1 MAAKHPSARRRVC
14 FQILVGAD
22 FIHFHDFHAPERILL
37 MGTQQFDF
45 LRGSSSVT
53 YLVSDDDYE
62 GVKRIA
68 KVHTE
73 DFEAV
78 TGALPS
84 LLFCNTTAELPA
96 GLTTDVNGKVRVVI
110 AGTLGHSSLLDS
122 LSASCPQIIDGV
134 SGKREVYRMTTLTA
148 PVPGI
153 DEALVIVGS
162 DKRGTIYGI
171 FKLSELFGVS
181 PWIWWADVK
190 PENCSELSL
199 PVESLNFISKEPS
212 VRYRGF
218 FINDEWPSFGSWTTG
233 MFGDFNAQMYD
244 KMFQLLLRMKG
255 NYLWPAMWSA
265 SFPLDGPGL
274 GNVELADIYG
284 VVMGESHHEPCCR
297 ASEEWDK
304 VRGVDT
310 VYGNEWNFYT
320 NREGLLR
327 YWDEALARN
336 SKYETMITIGMRG
349 ERDSSMLGDH
359 SSLQQNID
367 LLKDIITEQNKL
379 IKKNVNEDLSKVP
392 RLLALYKEVES
403 YYYGD
408 ENTTGLIDFEEL
420 DDVTIMLCEDNYG
433 NMRTLPPKNLR
444 DRKGGW
450 GMYYHFDYHGG
461 PISYE
466 WVNSTPLT
474 KVWEQMSMAYDY
486 GIRDVWIV
494 NVGDLKP
501 QELPLNY
508 FMDLAYD
515 FDTYGTT
522 APNTT
527 HAYIQN
533 WVNKQFP
540 FAKEAGLTDD
550 ITAVLE
556 GYTRING
563 MRRPEA
569 MNQNVYPADRGD
581 EAGLMLLRANKVI
594 NLANTIDSEIPNE
607 AYDAFWQ
614 LVYFPAVASM
624 NVQRMSL
631 LAALSVQCAKEHS
644 PIANEYAD
652 AVTASIE
659 LDKKLTHYYNNK
671 LSNGKWKG
679 MMSSK
684 HIGFQ
689 SWNDERWFYPVTA
702 HYTPVSGSKLFAYPV
717 APDRFP
723 RKLHP
728 FEIPA
733 FVASRTVGSTDCF
746 APLSG
751 HETRGIRLVNA
762 GEELF
767 DYTVNCDAD
776 WLTADAEKGK
786 LLYEDFLHLHLNPEA
801 LTQAFSAVS
810 GTVSEQSSVVDEIR
824 PLYRTLTATLTI
836 KGAGS
841 TIKFPVSVLLY
852 ELPENLQ
859 TAAILSNRSAIIPV
873 ANYAEKKK
881 AQNGAEWVLL
891 TDYGF
896 AQDSIKVYPTTENYD
911 NPAAAPTL
919 TYQVLAQEA
928 GNYEV
933 SFRVAPSNHLTAK
946 VQLQF
951 ALSVNNQSFEAVE
964 TLPEGFIAGAHWNGP
979 WCQNVLDNYRLVR
992 RTLHLN
998 AGLNTIQIAA
1008 ADAGVVLQEILIY

>member
-1 MAAKHPSARRRVC
+1 M
-14 FQILVGAD
+14 QTEY
-22 FIHFHDFHAPERILL
+22 FIFSN
-37 MGTQQFDF
+37 
-45 LRGSSSVT
+45 GSPAVT
-53 YLVSDDDYE
+53 YLLSEDEYE

-68 KVHTE
+68 AVHTE
-73 DFEAV
+73 DVEAV
-78 TGALPS
+78 SGSRPPLLIYNPGATLS
-84 LLFCNTTAELPA
+84 D
-96 GLTTDVNGKVRVVI
+96 GLTAGSDGKNRVVI

-122 LSASCPQIIDGV
+122 LCVSSPQIADGV

-148 PVPGI
+148 PAPGI
-153 DEALVIVGS
+153 DEALVIAGS

-190 PENCSELSL
+190 PETRSELTL
-199 PVESLNFISKEPS
+199 PTENLNFISKEPS

-367 LLKDIITEQNKL
+367 LLKDIIIEQNKL

-420 DDVTIMLCEDNYG
+420 DNVTIMLCEDNYG
-433 NMRTLPPKNLR
+433 NMRTLPPKALR

-515 FDTYGTT
+515 FETYGTT

-540 FAKEAGLTDD
+540 FAKDAGLTDD

-569 MNQNVYPADRGD
+569 MNQNVYPADRGN
-581 EAGLMLLRANKVI
+581 EAALMLQRADEVVA
-594 NLANTIDSEIPNE
+594 LAKSLDGKIPADS
-607 AYDAFWQ
+607 YDAFWQ

-624 NVQRMSL
+624 TVQRMSL
-631 LAALSVQCAKEHS
+631 LASLSVQRAQEHS
-644 PIANEYAD
+644 KLANTYAS
-652 AVTASIE
+652 AVTEAIA
-659 LDKKLTHYYNNK
+659 LDKELAAYYNNT

-702 HYTPVSGSKLFAYPV
+702 NSTPVPGAKLLAYPV

-723 RKLHP
+723 RRLRP
-728 FEIPA
+728 FEVPA
-733 FVASRTVGSTDCF
+733 FVATRTVGSSDNF
-746 APLSG
+746 APLCG
-751 HETRGIRLVNA
+751 HETRSIRLVNA
-762 GEELF
+762 GEETF
-767 DYTVNCDAD
+767 DYKVSCDAD
-776 WLTADAEKGK
+776 WLIADVVSAKVDTETV
-786 LLYEDFLHLHLNPEA
+786 LTLSLNQEA
-801 LTQAFSAVS
+801 LRKAFSTTPAPS
-810 GTVSEQSSVVDEIR
+810 SAGGTNSSTACGTQTGACEVQ
-824 PLYRTLTATLTI
+824 PFYKALTTHLTLQ
-836 KGAGS
+836 GAGS
-841 TIKFPVSVLLY
+841 TLTFPVSVLLY
-852 ELPENLQ
+852 ELTEDLRN
-859 TAAILSNRSAIIPV
+859 AAILSNRTAIVP
-873 ANYAEKKK
+873 ASNYAENTK
-881 AQNGAEWVLL
+881 AQNGGEWKLL
-891 TDYGF
+891 TEYGF
-896 AQDSIKVYPTTENYD
+896 AKDAAKVYPTTENYED
-911 NPAAAPTL
+911 PSGAPVL
-919 TYQVLAQEA
+919 TYQVLAQEE
-928 GNYEV
+928 GDYEV

-992 RTLHLN
+992 RSVHLN
-998 AGLNTIQIAA
+998 AGLNTIRIAA
-1008 ADAGVVLQEILIY
+1008 ADAGVVLQEILIC

>member
-1 MAAKHPSARRRVC
+1 MNNNQFV
-14 FQILVGAD
+14 FFD
-22 FIHFHDFHAPERILL
+22 NAP
-37 MGTQQFDF
+37 
-45 LRGSSSVT
+45 SVT
-53 YLVSDDDYE
+53 YLVSEDDYE

-78 TGALPS
+78 SGTLPS
-84 LLFCNTTAELPA
+84 LLIYKTDAKLPDNLTADA
-96 GLTTDVNGKVRVVI
+96 DGKIRVVI
-110 AGTLGHSSLLDS
+110 AGTLGHSSLIDRLC
-122 LSASCPQIIDGV
+122 ASFPQITDGV

-148 PVPGI
+148 PVDGI
-153 DEALVIVGS
+153 DEALVIAGS

-190 PENCSELSL
+190 PETRSELSL
-199 PVESLNFISKEPS
+199 PVENLNFISKEPS

-433 NMRTLPPKNLR
+433 NMRTLPPKELR

-515 FDTYGTT
+515 FETYGTT

-533 WVNKQFP
+533 WVDKQFP
-540 FAKEAGLTDD
+540 FAKEQGLTDD

-569 MNQNVYPADRGD
+569 MNQNVYPADRGN
-581 EAGLMLLRANKVI
+581 EAALMLQRADEI
-594 NLANTIDSEIPNE
+594 ITLANSVDREIPTE
-607 AYDAFWQ
+607 SYDAFWQ

-624 NVQRMSL
+624 TVQRMSL
-631 LAALSVQCAKEHS
+631 LASLSVQSAQEHS
-644 PIANEYAD
+644 KLANSYASAVAEAIA
-652 AVTASIE
+652 
-659 LDKKLTHYYNNK
+659 LDKELVAYYNTK

-702 HYTPVSGSKLFAYPV
+702 NYTPVSGAKLLAYPV

-723 RKLHP
+723 RKLRP

-733 FVASRTVGSTDCF
+733 FIVSRPTGTSDNFT
-746 APLSG
+746 PLCG
-751 HETRGIRLVNA
+751 HEARAIRLVNA
-762 GEELF
+762 GEESF
-767 DYTVNCDAD
+767 DYKVSCDAD
-776 WLTADAEKGK
+776 WLIPD
-786 LLYEDFLHLHLNPEA
+786 
-801 LTQAFSAVS
+801 AVS
-810 GTVSEQSSVVDEIR
+810 GKIEAETVLKLNLNSEALLQAFAAGASCTAAPAQDTTCKCQ
-824 PLYRTLTATLTI
+824 PAYKTLTANLSI
-836 KGAGS
+836 QGAGS
-841 TIKFPVSVLLY
+841 TVNFPVSVLLY
-852 ELPENLQ
+852 ELPEEIQN
-859 TAAILSNRSAIIPV
+859 AAILSNRTVIIPA
-873 ANYAEKKK
+873 ANYAENKK
-881 AQNGAEWVLL
+881 AQNGAEWKLL
-891 TDYGF
+891 TEYGF
-896 AQDSIKVYPTTENYD
+896 AKDAIKV
-911 NPAAAPTL
+911 
-919 TYQVLAQEA
+919 
-928 GNYEV
+928 
-933 SFRVAPSNHLTAK
+933 
-946 VQLQF
+946 
-951 ALSVNNQSFEAVE
+951 
-964 TLPEGFIAGAHWNGP
+964 
-979 WCQNVLDNYRLVR
+979 
-992 RTLHLN
+992 
-998 AGLNTIQIAA
+998 
-1008 ADAGVVLQEILIY
+1008 

>member
-1 MAAKHPSARRRVC
+1 MQTE
-14 FQILVGAD
+14 F
-22 FIHFHDFHAPERILL
+22 FIFFN
-37 MGTQQFDF
+37 GTPA
-45 LRGSSSVT
+45 VT
-53 YLVSDDDYE
+53 YLISEDDYE

-68 KVHTE
+68 AVHTE

-78 TGALPS
+78 SGTRPALLSCNTVAALP
-84 LLFCNTTAELPA
+84 T
-96 GLTTDVNGKVRVVI
+96 GLTAGSDGKVRVVI
-110 AGTLGHSSLLDS
+110 AGTLGHSSLLNS
-122 LSASCPQIIDGV
+122 ICTSFPQVADDV

-148 PVPGI
+148 PIDGI
-153 DEALVIVGS
+153 DEALVIAGS

-190 PENCSELSL
+190 PEIRSNLHL
-199 PVESLNFISKEPS
+199 PIDTLNFISKEPS

-233 MFGDFNAQMYD
+233 MFGDFNAKMYD

-274 GNVELADIYG
+274 GNVELADLYG

-444 DRKGGW
+444 NRKGGW

-515 FDTYGTT
+515 FETYGTS

-540 FAKEAGLTDD
+540 FAKEAGLTAD
-550 ITAVLE
+550 ITTVLE

-569 MNQNVYPADRGD
+569 MNQNVYPADRGN
-581 EAGLMLLRANKVI
+581 EAALMLQRADEI
-594 NLANTIDSEIPNE
+594 ITLANSIDSEIPSE
-607 AYDAFWQ
+607 SYDAFWQ

-624 NVQRMSL
+624 TVQRMSL
-631 LAALSVQCAKEHS
+631 LASLSVQCAQEHS
-644 PIANEYAD
+644 KLANSYAASAAEAIA
-652 AVTASIE
+652 
-659 LDKKLTHYYNNK
+659 LDKELVAYYNNK

-702 HYTPVSGSKLFAYPV
+702 NYTPVSGAKLLAYPV
-717 APDRFP
+717 APDHFP
-723 RKLHP
+723 RKLRP

-733 FVASRTVGSTDCF
+733 FVATRPAETSDDFTP
-746 APLSG
+746 AEG
-751 HETRGIRLVNA
+751 HATRSIRLVNA
-762 GEELF
+762 GEELLK
-767 DYTVNCDAD
+767 YKVSCDAD
-776 WLTADAEKGK
+776 WLSVDTVSGKIDAEAV
-786 LLYEDFLHLHLNPEA
+786 LNLRLNQETLQKA
-801 LTQAFSAVS
+801 VLTDSA
-810 GTVSEQSSVVDEIR
+810 QSTQTGACAVQ
-824 PLYRTLTATLTI
+824 PFYKTLTARLI
-836 KGAGS
+836 VQGAGS
-841 TIKFPVSVLLY
+841 TLTFPVSVLLY
-852 ELPENLQ
+852 ELPKALQ
-859 TAAILSNRSAIIPV
+859 NAAILSNRTGII
-873 ANYAEKKK
+873 AASDFTENKK
-881 AQNGAEWVLL
+881 AQNGAEWTLL
-891 TDYGF
+891 TEYGF
-896 AQDSIKVYPTTENYD
+896 AKDAVKVYPTTENYED
-911 NPAAAPTL
+911 ASVAPIL
-919 TYQVLAQEA
+919 TYQVLAQEE
-928 GNYEV
+928 GDYDV

-946 VQLQF
+946 IRLRF
-951 ALSVNNQSFEAVE
+951 ALSVNNQGFEAVE

-979 WCQNVLDNYRLVR
+979 WCQNVLDNYRLVHR
-992 RTLHLN
+992 NIHLN
-998 AGLNTIQIAA
+998 SGMNTIQIAA
-1008 ADAGVVLQEILIY
+1008 ADAGVVLQEILIC

>member
-1 MAAKHPSARRRVC
+1 MKSEQFLFSNGNPAVSY
-14 FQILVGAD
+14 LLSEDD
-22 FIHFHDFHAPERILL
+22 F
-37 MGTQQFDF
+37 
-45 LRGSSSVT
+45 
-53 YLVSDDDYE
+53 E

-68 KVHTE
+68 AVHAE

-78 TGALPS
+78 TGKRPA
-84 LLFCNTTAELPA
+84 LLFMNGATLPDA
-96 GLTTDVNGKVRVVI
+96 AARVVI
-110 AGTLGHSSLLDS
+110 IGTVGHSTLIERLRT
-122 LSASCPQIIDGV
+122 AHPQIADGV
-134 SGKREVYRMTTLTA
+134 EGKREVYRMTTLRTPA
-148 PVPGI
+148 PGI
-153 DEALVIVGS
+153 EEALVIAGS

-181 PWIWWADVK
+181 PWIWWADVT
-190 PENCSELSL
+190 PAPRTSLSL
-199 PVESLNFISKEPS
+199 PHSSLNFISKEPS

-244 KMFQLLLRMKG
+244 KMFQLLLRLKG
-255 NYLWPAMWSA
+255 NYMWPAMWSA

-274 GNVELADIYG
+274 GNAELADLYG

-304 VRGVDT
+304 VRGTDT

-320 NREGLLR
+320 NRDGLLR

-379 IKKNVNEDLSKVP
+379 IRKNVNEDLSRVP

-420 DDVTIMLCEDNYG
+420 DGVTIMLCEDNYG

-501 QELPLNY
+501 QELPLSY

-515 FDTYGTT
+515 FEAYGTS

-527 HAYIQN
+527 HNYIRN
-533 WVNKQFP
+533 WVDTQFP
-540 FAKEAGLTDD
+540 FAKEQGLTDG

-569 MNQNVYPADRGD
+569 MNQHVYPADRGN
-581 EAGLMLLRANKVI
+581 EAALMLQRADDI
-594 NLANTIDSEIPNE
+594 ISLANQIDREVPNDS
-607 AYDAFWQ
+607 YDAFWQ

-624 NVQRMSL
+624 TVQRMSL
-631 LAALSVQCAKEHS
+631 LAALSVQRAAEHS
-644 PIANEYAD
+644 KLANEYAA
-652 AVTASIE
+652 AVTEAIA
-659 LDKKLTHYYNNK
+659 LDKELEDYYNNQ

-702 HYTPVSGSKLFAYPV
+702 NYTPVPGSKLYVYPV

-723 RKLHP
+723 RQLRH
-728 FEIPA
+728 FEIPDFIA
-733 FVASRTVGSTDCF
+733 ARVAGSSDVFTLQPGHDSR
-746 APLSG
+746 A
-751 HETRGIRLVNA
+751 IRLVNA
-762 GEELF
+762 GTKALRF
-767 DYTVNCDAD
+767 RADCDAD
-776 WLTADAEKGK
+776 WLK
-786 LLYEDFLHLHLNPEA
+786 LSATSGEVDTEASLLLCPDTKA
-801 LTQAFSAVS
+801 LT
-810 GTVSEQSSVVDEIR
+810 EQFPAGSHH
-824 PLYRTLTATLTI
+824 TALSCTLTI
-836 KGAGS
+836 QSEGS
-841 TIKFPVSVLLY
+841 VYRLPVTVQLH
-852 ELPENLQ
+852 ELPEECR
-859 TAAILSNRSAIIPV
+859 TATILSSNSAIIP
-873 ANYAEKKK
+873 AAAYAESQK
-881 AQNGAEWVLL
+881 AANGGEWKLL
-891 TDYGF
+891 TGYGF
-896 AQDSIKVYPTTENYD
+896 AADAVKVYPTTENYSD
-911 NPAAAPTL
+911 PSVAPVL
-919 TYQVLAQEA
+919 HYQLIAQQDGEHEVL
-928 GNYEV
+928 
-933 SFRVAPSNHLTAK
+933 FRVAPSNHLTARI
-946 VQLQF
+946 QLRF
-951 ALSVNNQSFEAVE
+951 ALSLNNQDFETVE
-964 TLPEGFIAGAHWNGP
+964 TLPEGFLSGSHWSGP
-979 WCQNVLDNYRLVR
+979 WCKNVLDNYRLVHCKLQLR
-992 RTLHLN
+992 
-998 AGLNTIQIAA
+998 AGLNTIRIAA
-1008 ADAGVVLQEILIY
+1008 ADAGLVLQEILIL

>member
-1 MAAKHPSARRRVC
+1 MEIKQFHFVHGGSAITC
-14 FQILVGAD
+14 
-22 FIHFHDFHAPERILL
+22 
-37 MGTQQFDF
+37 
-45 LRGSSSVT
+45 
-53 YLVSDDDYE
+53 LVSEDDYE
-62 GVKRIA
+62 GVRRIA

-73 DFEAV
+73 DVEAV
-78 TGALPS
+78 SGVLPS
-84 LLFCNTTAELPA
+84 LLFYKADA
-96 GLTTDVNGKVRVVI
+96 GLADGLSAGADGKTRVVI
-110 AGTLGHSSLLDS
+110 VGTLGHSSLIDRLCT
-122 LSASCPQIIDGV
+122 SCPQTADGV
-134 SGKREVYRMTTLTA
+134 SGKREVYRMTTLTSPA
-148 PVPGI
+148 PGI
-153 DEALVIVGS
+153 DEALVIAGS

-190 PENCSELSL
+190 PETRSELSL

-218 FINDEWPSFGSWTTG
+218 FINDEWPSFGSWTCG

-274 GNVELADIYG
+274 GNAELADIYG

-304 VRGVDT
+304 VRGADT

-327 YWDEALARN
+327 YWDEALAR
-336 SKYETMITIGMRG
+336 SSRYETMITIGMRG
-349 ERDSSMLGDH
+349 ERDTSMLGDH

-433 NMRTLPPKNLR
+433 NMRTLPPKELR

-515 FDTYGTT
+515 FETYGTT

-569 MNQNVYPADRGD
+569 MNQNVYPADRGN
-581 EAGLMLLRANKVI
+581 EAALMLQRADEIVT
-594 NLANTIDSEIPNE
+594 LANSIDREIPAE
-607 AYDAFWQ
+607 SYDAFWQ

-624 NVQRMSL
+624 TVQRMSL
-631 LAALSVQCAKEHS
+631 LASLSVQSAREHS
-644 PIANEYAD
+644 KLANTYAAEAAEAIA
-652 AVTASIE
+652 
-659 LDKKLTHYYNNK
+659 LDKELVAYYNTK

-702 HYTPVSGSKLFAYPV
+702 NYTPVSGSKLLAYPV

-723 RKLHP
+723 RKLRQ

-733 FVASRTVGSTDCF
+733 FVVSRSAGTADCF
-746 APLSG
+746 TPLFG
-751 HETRGIRLVNA
+751 HEARAIRLVNA
-762 GEELF
+762 GEESF
-767 DYTVNCDAD
+767 DYKVSCDAD
-776 WLTADAEKGK
+776 WLIAD
-786 LLYEDFLHLHLNPEA
+786 
-801 LTQAFSAVS
+801 AVS
-810 GTVSEQSSVVDEIR
+810 GKVETETVLKLSLNSEALLQAFAAAGASCTTAPAQSAACKCQPTYKILSANLNIQ
-824 PLYRTLTATLTI
+824 
-836 KGAGS
+836 GAGS
-841 TIKFPVSVLLY
+841 TQNFPVSVLLY
-852 ELPENLQ
+852 ELPEELQ
-859 TAAILSNRSAIIPV
+859 KAAILSNRTVIIP
-873 ANYAEKKK
+873 AADYAENEK
-881 AQNGAEWVLL
+881 AQNGAEWKLL
-891 TDYGF
+891 TEYGF
-896 AQDSIKVYPTTENYD
+896 AKDAIKVYPTTENYED
-911 NPAAAPTL
+911 VSAAPVL
-919 TYQVLAQEA
+919 TYQVLAQEE
-928 GNYEV
+928 GDYEV

-951 ALSVNNQSFEAVE
+951 ALSINNQDFEAVE
-964 TLPEGFIAGAHWNGP
+964 TLPQGFISGSHWSGP
-979 WCQNVLDNYRLVR
+979 WCQNVLDNYRLVCR
-992 RTLHLN
+992 SAHLN

-1008 ADAGVVLQEILIY
+1008 ADAGIVLQEILIS

>member
-1 MAAKHPSARRRVC
+1 MEIKQ
-14 FQILVGAD
+14 F
-22 FIHFHDFHAPERILL
+22 HFVQGDTPI
-37 MGTQQFDF
+37 
-45 LRGSSSVT
+45 S
-53 YLVSDDDYE
+53 YLVSEDDYE

-73 DFEAV
+73 DVEAV
-78 TGALPS
+78 SGVLPS
-84 LLFCNTTAELPA
+84 LLFYKADA
-96 GLTTDVNGKVRVVI
+96 GLADGLNAGADGKTRVVI
-110 AGTLGHSSLLDS
+110 VGTLGHSSLIDRLCT
-122 LSASCPQIIDGV
+122 SCPQIADSV

-148 PVPGI
+148 PVAGI

-190 PENCSELSL
+190 PETRSELSL
-199 PVESLNFISKEPS
+199 PLQSLNFISKEPS

-218 FINDEWPSFGSWTTG
+218 FINDEWPSFGSWTCG

-349 ERDSSMLGDH
+349 ERDTSMLGDH

-433 NMRTLPPKNLR
+433 NMRTLPPKELR

-515 FDTYGTT
+515 FETYGTS

-540 FAKEAGLTDD
+540 FAKEQGLTDD
-550 ITAVLE
+550 ITAILE

-569 MNQNVYPADRGD
+569 MNQDVYPVDRGN
-581 EAGLMLLRANKVI
+581 EATMMLLRANKII

-607 AYDAFWQ
+607 SYDAFWQ

-624 NVQRMSL
+624 NVQRMHL
-631 LAALSVQCAKEHS
+631 LAALSVQSAKEHS
-644 PIANEYAD
+644 NVTNDYANAVDDAIA
-652 AVTASIE
+652 
-659 LDKKLTHYYNNK
+659 LDKSLTNYYNNK

-702 HYTPVSGSKLFAYPV
+702 NYTPVSGAKLLAYPV

-733 FVASRTVGSTDCF
+733 FVASRTAGSTDNFTPVCEQE
-746 APLSG
+746 S
-751 HETRGIRLVNA
+751 RGIRLVNA
-762 GEELF
+762 GEDEF
-767 DYTVNCDAD
+767 NYTVSCDAD
-776 WLTADAEKGK
+776 WLTVDATTGN
-786 LLYEDFLHLHLNPEA
+786 LLYEDLLRLQLNPEA
-801 LTQAFSAVS
+801 LTQAFSAAIS
-810 GTVSEQSSVVDEIR
+810 ADTIQASACNENQ
-824 PLYRTLTATLTI
+824 PFYRTLTATVTI

-841 TIKFPVSVLLY
+841 TINFPVSVLLY
-852 ELPENLQ
+852 ELPEKLQ

-873 ANYAEKKK
+873 ADFAENKK
-881 AQNGAEWVLL
+881 AQNGAEWKLL
-891 TDYGF
+891 TEYGF
-896 AQDSIKVYPTTENYD
+896 AKDSIKVYPTTENFED
-911 NPAAAPTL
+911 SSVAPVL
-919 TYQVLAQEA
+919 TYQVLAQEE
-928 GNYEV
+928 GDYEV

-951 ALSVNNQSFEAVE
+951 ALSVNNQDFEAVE
-964 TLPEGFIAGAHWNGP
+964 TLPQGFISGSHWSGP

-998 AGLNTIQIAA
+998 SGLNTIQIAA
-1008 ADAGVVLQEILIY
+1008 ADAGIVLQEILIS

>member
-1 MAAKHPSARRRVC
+1 METK
-14 FQILVGAD
+14 
-22 FIHFHDFHAPERILL
+22 
-37 MGTQQFDF
+37 QFDF
-45 LRGSSSVT
+45 LRGSSPVT

-78 TGALPS
+78 SQTLPP
-84 LLFCNTTAELPA
+84 LLFCNTTAGLPS
-96 GLTTDVNGKVRVVI
+96 GLATDVNGKVRVVI
-110 AGTLGHSSLLDS
+110 AGTLGHSSLIDS
-122 LSASCPQIIDGV
+122 LSSSCPQITDGV

-190 PENCSELSL
+190 PQTRTDLSL
-199 PVESLNFISKEPS
+199 PIESINFISKEPS

-550 ITAVLE
+550 ITTVLE

-569 MNQNVYPADRGD
+569 MNQNVYPTDRGN
-581 EAGLMLLRANKVI
+581 EAGLMLQRANKII

-607 AYDAFWQ
+607 SYDAFWQ

-631 LAALSVQCAKEHS
+631 LAALSVQAAKEHS
-644 PIANEYAD
+644 NVTNDYANAVSD
-652 AVTASIE
+652 AIV
-659 LDKKLTHYYNNK
+659 LDKSLTNYYNTK

-702 HYTPVSGSKLFAYPV
+702 NYTPVSGAKLLAYPL

-723 RKLHP
+723 RKLQP

-733 FVASRTVGSTDCF
+733 FVASRTAGSSDNFT
-746 APLSG
+746 PLCG
-751 HETRGIRLVNA
+751 HESRGIRLVNA
-762 GEELF
+762 GEDGF
-767 DYTVNCDAD
+767 DYTASCDAD
-776 WLTADAEKGK
+776 WLTIDAANGN
-786 LLYEDFLHLHLNPEA
+786 LLYEDLLRLQLNPDA
-801 LTQAFSAVS
+801 LTQAFSAARNADTVHNS
-810 GTVSEQSSVVDEIR
+810 GTETK
-824 PLYRTLTATLTI
+824 PLYRTLTATVTI
-836 KGAGS
+836 TGAGS
-841 TIKFPVSVLLY
+841 TVRFPVSVLLY

-859 TAAILSNRSAIIPV
+859 TATILSNRSAIIPV
-873 ANYAEKKK
+873 ANYAENKT
-881 AQNGAEWVLL
+881 AQNGAEWILL

-896 AQDSIKVYPTTENYD
+896 AQDSIKVYPTTENYED
-911 NPAAAPTL
+911 PAAAPVL

-928 GNYEV
+928 GDYEV

-998 AGLNTIQIAA
+998 AGLNTLQIAA

>member
-1 MAAKHPSARRRVC
+1 MKSKQFLFSTGCSA
-14 FQILVGAD
+14 
-22 FIHFHDFHAPERILL
+22 
-37 MGTQQFDF
+37 
-45 LRGSSSVT
+45 VT
-53 YLVSDDDYE
+53 YLLSDDDYE

-68 KVHTE
+68 HVHTE

-78 TGALPS
+78 CGIRPTI
-84 LLFCNTTAELPA
+84 LFCNAGTIPVHELPA
-96 GLTTDVNGKVRVVI
+96 DNSGNVRVVI
-110 AGTLGHSSLLDS
+110 AGTLGHSAVIDNL
-122 LSASCPQIIDGV
+122 CTTYPQIADGV
-134 SGKREVYRMTTLTA
+134 SGKREVYRMTTLSA
-148 PVPGI
+148 PAPGI
-153 DEALVIVGS
+153 DEALVIAGS

-171 FKLSELFGVS
+171 FRLSELFGVS

-190 PENCSELSL
+190 PETRSELEL
-199 PVESLNFISKEPS
+199 PAENLNFISKEPS

-233 MFGDFNAQMYD
+233 MFGDFNARMYD
-244 KMFQLLLRMKG
+244 KLFQLLLRMKG

-274 GNVELADIYG
+274 GNAELADIYG
-284 VVMGESHHEPCCR
+284 VVMGQSHHEPCCR

-304 VRGVDT
+304 VRGTDT

-367 LLKDIITEQNKL
+367 LLKDIITEQNRL

-433 NMRTLPPKNLR
+433 NMRTLPPKELR

-515 FDTYGTT
+515 FDTYGTS

-533 WVNKQFP
+533 WVNEQFP
-540 FAKEAGLTDD
+540 FAKESGLTDD
-550 ITAVLE
+550 LTAVLE

-569 MNQNVYPADRGD
+569 MNQNVYPADRGN
-581 EAGLMLLRANKVI
+581 EAALMLQRADDVI
-594 NLANTIDSEIPNE
+594 TLANSIDREIPAD

-631 LAALSVQCAKEHS
+631 LATLSVQAAKEHS
-644 PIANEYAD
+644 KLANSYAAEVNEAIAFD
-652 AVTASIE
+652 KE
-659 LDKKLTHYYNNK
+659 LVDYYNNN

-702 HYTPVSGSKLFAYPV
+702 NYTPVSGAKLLVYPV

-733 FVASRTVGSTDCF
+733 FVASRTAGSSDIF

-751 HETRGIRLVNA
+751 HDTRALRLVNA
-762 GEELF
+762 GEDCF

-776 WLTADAEKGK
+776 WLIADTNSGNIAQEG
-786 LLYEDFLHLHLNPEA
+786 LLHFRLNPEA
-801 LTQAFSAVS
+801 LTHAFSAAANTAPALDAVH
-810 GTVSEQSSVVDEIR
+810 
-824 PLYRTLTATLTI
+824 PLYRTLTATIVI

-841 TIKFPVSVLLY
+841 AIRLPISVLLY
-852 ELPENLQ
+852 ELTEKIQN
-859 TAAILSNRSAIIPV
+859 AAILSNRCAILPV
-873 ANYAEKKK
+873 ANYTENKK
-881 AQNGAEWVLL
+881 AQTGAEWKLL
-891 TDYGF
+891 RDYGY
-896 AQDSIKVYPTTENYD
+896 AQDAVKVYPTTENYAD
-911 NPAAAPTL
+911 PAVAPSL
-919 TYQVLAQEA
+919 TYQILAQEE
-928 GNYEV
+928 GDYEFA
-933 SFRVAPSNHLTAK
+933 FRVAPSNHLTAK
-946 VQLQF
+946 VQLRF
-951 ALSVNNQSFEAVE
+951 SLSVNQQTFETVE

-992 RTLHLN
+992 RTLHLTP
-998 AGLNTIQIAA
+998 GLNTIQLAA
-1008 ADAGVVLQEILIY
+1008 ADAGVVIQEILIS